1 MKRYFSKFLITVA
14 GALLL
19 TVSAFAAGADGT
31 WTGTLATPNGDFA
44 QVFKLKTD
52 GDKLSG
58 TMTGP
63 DGSDIAISDG
73 KVDGDKISFSVN
85 LDFGGMTITL
95 NYKGVVTADQISFDG
110 EAMGQTFQVVVKK
123 TA

>member
-1 MKRYFSKFLITVA
+1 M
-14 GALLL
+14 L

-52 GDKLSG
+52 GDKLTG

-63 DGSDIAISDG
+63 DGTDIAISDG
-73 KVDGDKISFSVN
+73 KIDGNNISFSVN
-85 LDFGGMTITL
+85 LDFGGNSITL
-95 NYKGVVTADQISFDG
+95 NYKGVVSEDQIVFAGD
-110 EAMGQTFQVVVKK
+110 AMGQTFEVTCKK
-123 TA
+123 SKT